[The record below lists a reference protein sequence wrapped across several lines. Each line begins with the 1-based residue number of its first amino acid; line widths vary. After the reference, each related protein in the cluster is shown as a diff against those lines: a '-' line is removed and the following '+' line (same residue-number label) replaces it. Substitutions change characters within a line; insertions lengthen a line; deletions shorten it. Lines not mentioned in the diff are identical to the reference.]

1 MCVPACHQKIVRSIS
16 RRSFLK
22 SAAMTAAAGTI
33 AGCTGGTG
41 SETPASNG
49 SASNR
54 SASNRSASKTISYDR
69 IVDLTHTLRE
79 DFPTYFGPSQLQI
92 ESLFSAEKSGFNL
105 NQWTLNE
112 HTGTHMD
119 SPFHFAGEQSAD
131 EIPVDK
137 LVGPVAVIDIRAKAA
152 ESADA
157 QVTPDD
163 IRGWESTHGPLP
175 AGVIVAMNSGWAD
188 YVMDSG
194 RFRNA
199 DDDGTMHFPGFH
211 LEAVSYLM
219 EEKDAVGIMVD
230 TLSLDFGASP
240 DFAVH
245 YKWLPSGR
253 WGIEGAANVGELPAS
268 GATVVVGG
276 PKIKRATG
284 GPSRVIAF
292 V

>member
-1 MCVPACHQKIVRSIS
+1 
-16 RRSFLK
+16 
-22 SAAMTAAAGTI
+22 MTAAVGAIAVTAGPAVAHPTT
-33 AGCTGGTG
+33 A
-41 SETPASNG
+41 SPASQVP
-49 SASNR
+49 A
-54 SASNRSASKTISYDR
+54 ASKRLAENTITYDR

-79 DFPTYFGPSQLQI
+79 DFPTYFGSPQLKI
-92 ESLFSAEKSGFNL
+92 ETLYSAEESGFNL

-119 SPFHFAGEQSAD
+119 APFHFDGLSSAD

-137 LVGPVAVIDIRAKAA
+137 LVGPLAVIDIRAKAA

-163 IRGWESTHGPLP
+163 IKAWESRHGPLP
-175 AGVIVAMNSGWAD
+175 AGVVVAMNSGWD
-188 YVMDSG
+188 VYVMDSE

-199 DDDGTMHFPGFH
+199 DNEGTMHFPGFH
-211 LEAVSYLM
+211 LEAVSYLL

-230 TLSLDFGASP
+230 TLSLDFGASQ

-245 YKWLPSGR
+245 YKWLPSNR
-253 WGIEGAANVGELPAS
+253 WGIEGAANLGELPES
-268 GATVVVGG
+268 GATVVVGA
-276 PKIKRATG
+276 PKIKRASG
-284 GPSRVIAF
+284 GMSRVIAF